1 VAKPTTIEDKRQAQ
15 GAALQA
21 ATLLDEGK
29 EAEARANL
37 DRALKL
43 DPKNELANT
52 LLGSIT
58 ADPGQELGTKF
69 FRYTIK
75 PGDTLSRI
83 AEQYLKEQYKFYLLA
98 RYNGI
103 AVPRNLRSGQ
113 AIKVPGTKPLPEA
126 RVEPAKEK
134 GPGKGKPEDRI
145 KFPVDDARART
156 AYEECKRLMKAGDND
171 RAYERCREAANLSP
185 KEAQYQ
191 SDTDHLRADLIQTYD
206 RKARESYRRQDL
218 DACIRSWDRVLQL
231 DPANEPAERERDRCV
246 RLRDTINSVSTR

>member
-1 VAKPTTIEDKRQAQ
+1 VVKAPTIEDKRQAQ

-29 EAEARANL
+29 EAEARGSL

-52 LLGSIT
+52 LLATII
-58 ADPGQELGTKF
+58 ADPDKELGTNF
-69 FRYTIK
+69 FRYTVK

-83 AEQYLKEQYKFYLLA
+83 AEQYIKEQYKFYLLA

-103 AVPRNLRSGQ
+103 SVPRSLRAGQ
-113 AIKVPGTKPLPEA
+113 TIKVPGTKPLAETK
-126 RVEPAKEK
+126 VEPARPTKATE
-134 GPGKGKPEDRI
+134 RI
-145 KFPVDDARART
+145 KVPVDDARART

-171 RAYERCREAANLSP
+171 RAYERCREAASLSP
-185 KEAQYQ
+185 KDAQYQ